1 MSTSTAAKRGLLAN
15 AFSSHKWDSRI
26 RSANTTAKEMWLGYV
41 IGPYGMLIGQSI
53 VNSYFNQYLTDIL
66 GFTVNKAAWI
76 GTFMV
81 LFPLISKLLDAVT
94 NLVMSKLID
103 MTTCRQGK
111 VRPWMIISAP
121 LVALSI
127 ILMFWMPFS
136 GPMAQAAWVVGS
148 YNLYY
153 CVAYTM
159 WNMSKELSSAL
170 STRNVNQRKNN
181 AMAARITM
189 NVGTGLVSILFPLI
203 LSAVCSAVNGNNA
216 QGYFLTMSFFAL
228 LGVPLA
234 FVQYFYT
241 RERVTEERRNQS
253 GIDAQPADAAPA
265 VQHPEATMLQQLKSC
280 IRDKYWLLFIILLL
294 VTEILTNMRNIS
306 LIYYSGWV
314 VRGNAYGEVGAI
326 QASFQMIALS
336 PMGPGILLLLPLMKK
351 FGRRTVIWEG
361 AILTVAGS
369 VFAYMNAG
377 SRMMIMIGT
386 ALAAIGN
393 IAFSYVITSYMGDVI
408 DHVEW
413 KTKVRCDGLTG
424 GFSSASMMFAVGIA
438 QGIFNLGLMLSGY
451 MQPQK
456 IGMNGDIALYADQ
469 PAAATGWIN
478 FAYQGSYILIGIL
491 VFIIFFFLFDIEKH
505 MPQVSREL
513 QDRKVAECA
522 ALGIEYI
529 PADEL
534 ERRERE
540 EAFRQAEEIRI
551 RELKEKC
558 AKQGLDFDAE
568 NQKVL
573 AKRAE
578 KKAKADLKAAR
589 RDKHAAQK
597 KIHENKSSRK

>member
-1 MSTSTAAKRGLLAN
+1 MNAVKEKRGLLSG
-15 AFSSHKWDSRI
+15 AFSSSKWDSRI
-26 RSANTTAKEMWLGYV
+26 KSANTTRKEMWLGYV
-41 IGPYGMLIGQSI
+41 LGPYGMLIGQSI

-66 GFTVNKAAWI
+66 GFTVDKAAWI
-76 GTFMV
+76 ATFMV

-121 LVALSI
+121 LVAISI
-127 ILMFWMPFS
+127 ILMFWMPFQ
-136 GPMAQAAWVVGS
+136 GTMAQAIWVIVS

-159 WNMSKELSSAL
+159 WNMSKELSAAL

-189 NVGTGLVSILFPLI
+189 NVGTGLVSILFPMI
-203 LSAVCSAVNGNNA
+203 LSAVCTAMHGNDA
-216 QGYFLTMSFFAL
+216 QGYFVTMSFFAL

-234 FVQYFYT
+234 FIQYFYT

-253 GIDAQPADAAPA
+253 GIADTSKKAVAA
-265 VQHPEATMLQQLKSC
+265 HTEAPMLQQLKACLKS
-280 IRDKYWLLFIILLL
+280 KYWVMFIILLL

-314 VRGNAYGEVGAI
+314 VRGNAYGEKAAI

-351 FGRRTVIWEG
+351 FGRRTVIWG
-361 AILTVAGS
+361 GSILTVIGS
-369 VFAYMNAG
+369 IFAYMNAG

-424 GFSSASMMFAVGIA
+424 GVSSASMMFAVGIA
-438 QGIFNLGLMLSGY
+438 QGLFNLGLMVSKY
-451 MQPQK
+451 AQPQQ

-469 PAAATGWIN
+469 PAAATTWIN
-478 FAYQGSYILIGIL
+478 IAYQGSYILIGIL

-505 MPQVSREL
+505 LPQVSREL
-513 QDRKVAECA
+513 QERKVAECA

-540 EAFRQAEEIRI
+540 EAYRMAEEIRV
-551 RELKEKC
+551 RELREKC
-558 AKQGLDFDAE
+558 QKQGLDFEAE
-568 NQKVL
+568 NKKVL

-578 KKAKADLKAAR
+578 KKAKAELKAAR
-589 RDKHAAQK
+589 HDKSDAK
-597 KIHENKSSRK
+597 KAIKNNKKNNK

>member
-1 MSTSTAAKRGLLAN
+1 MEAQTKQRGLLAN

-26 RSANTTAKEMWLGYV
+26 KSANTTAKEMWLGYV
-41 IGPYGMLIGQSI
+41 VGPYGMLIGQSI
-53 VNSYFNQYLTDIL
+53 VNSYFNQYLTDII
-66 GFTVNKAAWI
+66 GFTVNRAAWI
-76 GTFMV
+76 ATFMV
-81 LFPLISKLLDAVT
+81 LFPVLSKLLDAVT
-94 NLVMSKLID
+94 NMVMSKLID

-121 LVALSI
+121 LVAISI

-136 GPMAQAAWVVGS
+136 NPLGQAIWVIIS
-148 YNLYY
+148 YNMYY

-181 AMAARITM
+181 AMAARITA
-189 NVGTGLVSILFPLI
+189 NVGTGLVSILFPMI
-203 LSAVCSAVNGNNA
+203 LSGVCSAMNGDNA
-216 QGYFLTMSFFAL
+216 KGYFATMSFFAL
-228 LGVPLA
+228 LGIPLA

-241 RERVTEERRNQS
+241 RERVTEERRNQV
-253 GIDAQPADAAPA
+253 GVLQGDENKNTAHVEAP
-265 VQHPEATMLQQLKSC
+265 MLQQAKAC
-280 IRDKYWLLFIILLL
+280 VTDKYWVLFVVLLL

-336 PMGPGILLLLPLMKK
+336 PMGPGILILLPLMKK
-351 FGRRTVIWEG
+351 FGRRTVIWG
-361 AILTVAGS
+361 GSILTVIGS
-369 VFAYMNAG
+369 VFAFMNAG

-393 IAFSYVITSYMGDVI
+393 IAFSYVITSYLGDVI

-424 GFSSASMMFAVGIA
+424 GFSSATMMFAVGIA
-438 QGIFNLGLMLSGY
+438 QGIFNLGLMVTGY
-451 MQPQK
+451 MQPQR
-456 IGMNGDIALYADQ
+456 IGETAEGILLYADQ

-478 FAYQGSYILIGIL
+478 MAYQGSYVIIGVL
-491 VFIIFFFLFDIEKH
+491 VFVIFFFFFDIEKH
-505 MPQVSREL
+505 LPQVSREL
-513 QDRKVAECA
+513 QERKVAECA

-551 RELKEKC
+551 KELKEKC
-558 AKQGLDFDAE
+558 AKQGLDFEAE
-568 NQKVL
+568 NKKVL

-578 KKAKADLKAAR
+578 KKAKAELKAAK
-589 RDKHAAQK
+589 RDKSAAK
-597 KIHENKSSRK
+597 KAIKENKKSKK